1 MALKSTQD
9 INKEDEE
16 LCKEAEKFSQVY
28 YDVMDRK
35 RDKIGFLYA
44 NISTSN
50 AVWNGNPIN
59 GYDSICQF
67 LAALPS
73 TQHNIQSLDAQRL
86 PEGVTG
92 DLNGGIIL
100 HVGGSVTVDNDAERA
115 FTQTLVLCVEDAK
128 YKVKSDRFRY
138 VD

>member
-1 MALKSTQD
+1 MSMKTTQE

-16 LCKEAEKFSQVY
+16 LCNESKKFMDVY

-35 RDKIGFLYA
+35 REKIGFLY
-44 NISTSN
+44 TQVSN

-59 GYDSICQF
+59 GYDSICEF
-67 LAALPS
+67 MKALPS
-73 TQHNIQSLDAQRL
+73 TQHDIQSLDAQRL

-92 DLNGGIIL
+92 DMSGGMLLNVAGA
-100 HVGGSVTVDNDAERA
+100 VTVDGDSKRA
-115 FTQTLVLCVEDAK
+115 FTQTLLLGVEDGK